1 MVSVMVL
8 RVTRLSPEGNHW
20 DDAINISDKGHGGL
34 ACDVASALRLIY
46 ASAPLPR
53 SIKPLALTSAEEGL
67 ACLILMLGERGG
79 EGDATKIPIADISQC
94 LI

>member
-1 MVSVMVL
+1 
-8 RVTRLSPEGNHW
+8 VTRLELKGNFWEGV
-20 DDAINISDKGHGGL
+20 INISDKGHGGL
-34 ACDVASALRLIY
+34 ACDVASALRLICAN
-46 ASAPLPR
+46 ASKPH